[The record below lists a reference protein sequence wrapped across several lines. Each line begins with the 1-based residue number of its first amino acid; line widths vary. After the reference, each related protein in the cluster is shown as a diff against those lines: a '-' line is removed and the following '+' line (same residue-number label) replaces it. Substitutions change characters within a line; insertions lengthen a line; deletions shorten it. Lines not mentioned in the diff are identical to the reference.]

1 MTLVTQV
8 VDGSDGCCNSGVNGG
23 SWIPDGGDRLDV
35 CVGTSGDEGRER
47 CSSGDG
53 NWMDGG
59 VRTADAGGQV
69 TEAAVNK

>member
-1 MTLVTQV
+1 MAVM
-8 VDGSDGCCNSGVNGG
+8 GVNGR

-35 CVGTSGDEGRER
+35 CIGTSGDKGCKR

-53 NWMDGG
+53 NWMDGS